1 MKLLLIY
8 GQFIG
13 LNPVIRITNMD
24 VSKMRFTF
32 CSLRFM
38 YCCLIGACQLIF
50 TALHI
55 NRFVRTS
62 VTITSLSYVSFYAG
76 TFLTTALFLRIAA
89 NWPALMK
96 KIANSS
102 LDKYIDAT
110 LPTKCLCTTVIM
122 LSLALF
128 EHVLSQN
135 TKLMNSIHCATENVS
150 AYEIFLGKTFPWFKE
165 LQGPINLPIG
175 VFFHIMNIISTITW
189 SYSDVFLVCMSLYL
203 VSIIDKINKTIN
215 EVDHRFYHPT
225 FWSTIRED
233 YTRAAD
239 LVTSFDD
246 VISGL
251 MLISFASNLFF
262 ICLQLFHILSSRGMW
277 DNLIYF
283 TFSLIFVLVR
293 YLAVSLAAASI
304 HTASQK
310 PAAALYMIPS
320 TAYCSEVQRFI
331 EQVHGSC
338 VALTGLKFFYVTKGL
353 VLSVAGTIVTYELVL
368 LQFNGENN

>member
-1 MKLLLIY
+1 
-8 GQFIG
+8 
-13 LNPVIRITNMD
+13 
-24 VSKMRFTF
+24 
-32 CSLRFM
+32 
-38 YCCLIGACQLIF
+38 
-50 TALHI
+50 
-55 NRFVRTS
+55 
-62 VTITSLSYVSFYAG
+62 
-76 TFLTTALFLRIAA
+76 
-89 NWPALMK
+89 MK

-110 LPTKCLCTTVIM
+110 LPTKCLGTTVIM
-122 LSLALF
+122 LSLAVF

-165 LQGPINLPIG
+165 LQGPINMPIG

-203 VSIIDKINKTIN
+203 VSIIEKINKTIN

-262 ICLQLFHILSSRGMW
+262 ICLQLFHILSQGLDAHIVNPGKIDPCIHTRGMW